1 MKAASNKSRSK
12 QYMSDEAFSELELSL
27 KQALAHEH
35 REVKRS
41 LQVRDKNVNS
51 GRGRKLRASGKDR
64 VDRAGLCA
72 VGEGRDGD
80 GVQLGSATLPAV
92 TTIGN

>member
-51 GRGRKLRASGKDR
+51 GRGRK
-64 VDRAGLCA
+64 
-72 VGEGRDGD
+72 
-80 GVQLGSATLPAV
+80 
-92 TTIGN
+92 